1 MKVEN
6 IRDTLKQVMLR
17 LEEKKKRV
25 SSDDFSAFL
34 KKTLTKKELKH
45 IKIHYFKAGVL
56 HLLVDSSVW
65 LYHFSV
71 KKDSLLTQLRAA
83 TKVIQDIRFHL
94 GEVR

>member
-6 IRDTLKQVMLR
+6 IRDTLKNVMQR

-25 SSDDFSAFL
+25 SSEDFAPFL

-56 HLLVDSSVW
+56 HLLVDSSAW

-71 KKDSLLTQLRAA
+71 KKDTLVTQLREVAK
-83 TKVIQDIRFHL
+83 TIQDIRFHL
-94 GEVR
+94 GETR